1 MDEKTDQSDIEP
13 ENLTN
18 TSSHDGFPDIET
30 IDDNITDI
38 DIQIFSKFMVVRYFM
53 CNQTQEVEAQRKFYY
68 IK

>member
-13 ENLTN
+13 ETLTN
-18 TSSHDGFPDIET
+18 TSSHDGFPHIET
-30 IDDNITDI
+30 IDDNITDT
-38 DIQIFSKFMVVRYFM
+38 QIFSRFMVIRYFM